1 MTILP
6 MNYIPTTAWP
16 SGTGYYKNVL
26 NLLVIH
32 YTDSNILSMAGAC
45 IEFGQMSQTRY
56 QDS

>member
-1 MTILP
+1 MIVLP
-6 MNYIPTTAWP
+6 VNYIPTTARP
-16 SGTGYYKNVL
+16 SGTGYYKTVL

-45 IEFGQMSQTRY
+45 IEFGQMSLTRY